1 MEILTKNSNGISN
14 TYAETKPFMSELFTW
29 MQSAW
34 AWSDSEITETT
45 LETKV
50 ALTGKF
56 YFKENVYMELE
67 FSGVTTG
74 SIPGLNISFHS
85 PNTAI
90 WDSVTHSSGGSG
102 SKWWQISVAK
112 GVSGFALAIEIV
124 TSAPTTAKTTT
135 FTMFFGKC
143 VSGNNEEKYGAV
155 FNGISSA
162 LRIAD
167 EDGEMVD
174 GIYKIACNGDASYK
188 SILYPLC
195 NPATGAVFRNIYEP
209 KFCPFFKTQFSLDG
223 HVFQAGAT
231 ANLPC
236 LSDE

>member
-1 MEILTKNSNGISN
+1 MEILTKNSGELTN
-14 TYAETKPFMSELFTW
+14 TFEGSKAFINEFFTW
-29 MQSAW
+29 FQTAW

-45 LETKV
+45 LETTV

-56 YFKENVYMELE
+56 YFKENVYVELV

-85 PNTAI
+85 PNAAI
-90 WDSVTHSSGGSG
+90 WDSATHSSGGATN
-102 SKWWQISVAK
+102 KWWQISVAK
-112 GVSGFALAIEIV
+112 GVSGFALAITINS
-124 TSAPTTAKTTT
+124 TAPTTTKATN

-143 VSGNNEEKYGAV
+143 VSVNNEEKYGAV

-167 EDGEMVD
+167 EDGEMMDSV
-174 GIYKIACNGDASYK
+174 YKIACNVDASYK
-188 SILYPLC
+188 SMLYQLC

-209 KFCPFFKTQFSLDG
+209 KFCPFTRTQFMLGD
-223 HVFQAGAT
+223 HVFQAGANT
-231 ANLPC
+231 NLPC